1 MQKGTIE
8 LCEEHF
14 VTDFYRR
21 VFASIMRRH
30 ATEEGLSVALM
41 GAEFTPDE
49 MGRIE
54 KAEVSRRQLSQYGP
68 EVFRSAVETLK
79 NEKKRLAV
87 SEEGLDA
94 HLQFLREKKR
104 KKDTTT

>member
-1 MQKGTIE
+1 MLGS
-8 LCEEHF
+8 HF
-14 VTDFYRR
+14 D
-21 VFASIMRRH
+21 
-30 ATEEGLSVALM
+30 
-41 GAEFTPDE
+41 PDE

-68 EVFRSAVETLK
+68 EVFRSAVQTLK
-79 NEKKRLAV
+79 DEKKRLTV

-104 KKDTTT
+104 KKDFTT